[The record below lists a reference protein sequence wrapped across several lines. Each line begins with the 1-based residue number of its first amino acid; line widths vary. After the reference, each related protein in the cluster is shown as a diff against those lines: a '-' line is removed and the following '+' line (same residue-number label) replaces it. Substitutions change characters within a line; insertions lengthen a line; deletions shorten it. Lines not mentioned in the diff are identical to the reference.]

1 MALIR
6 VNMNVPEE
14 LLKRLDEYASNNYQT
29 RSSVMCQACDQYLN
43 AKQMQKLFAN
53 MSVTFEKLAKAEN
66 LDDETRKQLDEFE
79 RMAALLSGPMSQV
92 G

>member
-1 MALIR
+1 MGIKR

-14 LLKRLDEYASNNYQT
+14 LLKRLDDYASSNYQT

-43 AKQMQKLFAN
+43 AKQMQKMFAS
-53 MSVTFEKLAKAEN
+53 MTETFERLSKADS
-66 LDDETRKQLDEFE
+66 LDDETRKQIDELE
-79 RMAALLSGPMSQV
+79 KVSRLLAGSLGQV

>member
-1 MALIR
+1 MGLIR

-14 LLKRLDEYASNNYQT
+14 LLKRLDDYASSNYQT

-43 AKQMQKLFAN
+43 AKQMQKLFAD

-66 LDDETRKQLDEFE
+66 LDEETRKQLDELE
-79 RMAALLSGPMSQV
+79 RMATLLSGPLAKMS
-92 G
+92 